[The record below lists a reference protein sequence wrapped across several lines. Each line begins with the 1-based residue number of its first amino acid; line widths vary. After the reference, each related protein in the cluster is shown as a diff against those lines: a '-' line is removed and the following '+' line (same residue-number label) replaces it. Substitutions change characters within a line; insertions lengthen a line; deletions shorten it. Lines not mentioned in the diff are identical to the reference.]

1 MAKLCIPKPVADRI
15 KQALKGKD
23 LTVGQLLDMTS
34 AERIETFNKFGFE
47 NSKQVNALFESK
59 LVLKNVFVGIKNFL
73 SKVAQL
79 GRYSPEKVET
89 LKAEAE
95 AWKAKQEERT
105 FNPKE
110 GETFL
115 SSLVEKVIGTELTQE
130 QSKELIRLTQLAR
143 NLLEEGY
150 NKETKTWSSDTAK
163 SEYGS
168 ARVAQENFIEN
179 LKTRGLTL
187 KEQLSERLQ
196 QYKVDVKEK
205 GVVKSTADLLMDM
218 FKALSDSSIALVASF
233 DNSFI
238 GRQGLNTLMTQP
250 KIWYSFAT
258 KSFSDFAQTLGGTQA
273 KDAMWTDIYSDPL
286 YIDGT
291 YKKAGILPKTEEQY
305 PTTLPQRIPFVGR
318 ILQASE
324 QAFVGSAIRARTQ
337 LLQHHLEV
345 SKKNGVEITDAHI
358 ESLGK
363 MVNSL
368 TARGQ
373 WGKRGEPAIV
383 RILLWAPKMLK
394 GNLDVLT
401 GMQFTGVDQRTKVI
415 AAQNLLK
422 IIGVTAFLM
431 MIAEAMKP
439 GSVED
444 DPRSS
449 DFGKIV
455 IGNTR
460 FDITGGK
467 ASIITLAMRIARQS
481 YKSVKTG
488 EIIKYG
494 VGYGE
499 QTSFDAL
506 VDFLTNKSA
515 PPTRVVIDLLKGQ
528 NFRGEKTTIPSVLY
542 SLATPI
548 SIQNAIE
555 LKDDNSAQAVLG
567 AILDVIG
574 INANTYVEFTD
585 WNVSTGEATDA
596 FREKV
601 GETKFKEAN
610 KAYNDQLQ
618 QWWSAVKVDVRFQEL
633 TPETKQ
639 KVITNKKTDLKEKV
653 MRQYGFI
660 YKPAKATKTPKF

>member
-1 MAKLCIPKPVADRI
+1 MAKLCIPKPVANRI
-15 KQALKGKD
+15 KEALKGKD

-34 AERIETFNKFGFE
+34 VERIETFNKLGFT
-47 NSKQVNALFESK
+47 NSKEVNTLFESK

-73 SKVAQL
+73 SKVAQINK
-79 GRYSPEKVET
+79 YSPEKVKQ
-89 LKAEAE
+89 LQAEAE
-95 AWKAKQEERT
+95 IWKSQQEERT

-115 SSLVEKVIGTELTQE
+115 SSLVEKVVGTELTQE

-150 NKETKTWSSDTAK
+150 NKETKTWSSDKVK
-163 SEYGS
+163 SDYGA

-187 KEQLSERLQ
+187 KEMLSERLQ
-196 QYKVDVKEK
+196 QYKTDTKEV
-205 GVVKSTADLLMDM
+205 GVVKSTANLLMDTL
-218 FKALSDSSIALVASF
+218 KALSNSSIALVASF
-233 DNSFI
+233 DNSFM
-238 GRQGLNTLMTQP
+238 GRQGLNTLMTNP
-250 KIWYSFAT
+250 KIWYNFSR
-258 KSFSDFAQTLGGTQA
+258 KSFSDFVQTLGGVQA
-273 KDAMWTDIYSDPL
+273 KDALWIDIYSNPL

-291 YKKAGILPKTEEQY
+291 FKKAGILPKTEEQY
-305 PTTLPQRIPFVGR
+305 PTTLPQRIPLVGR
-318 ILQASE
+318 ILEASE

-337 LLQHHLEV
+337 LLQHHLDV
-345 SKKNGVEITDAHI
+345 SKKNGVEITDKHI

-363 MVNSL
+363 LVNSL

-401 GMQFTGVDQRTKVI
+401 GMQLTDVSPEVKKI
-415 AAQNLLK
+415 AAKNLLK
-422 IIGVTAFLM
+422 IVGVTALTM

-455 IGNTR
+455 VGNTR

-467 ASIITLAMRIARQS
+467 ASIVTLAFRIARRS
-481 YKSVKTG
+481 YKSTKTG
-488 EIIKYG
+488 EIIEYG
-494 VGYGE
+494 VGYG
-499 QTSFDAL
+499 QKTPFDIL

-528 NFRGEKTTIPSVLY
+528 NFEGEKTTIPNVLY
-542 SLATPI
+542 SLTTPI

-555 LKDDNSAQAVLG
+555 LKDDSSAQAVLG

-574 INANTYVEFTD
+574 VNANTYIETTD
-585 WNVSTGEATDA
+585 WNVSSGMATEA

-610 KAYNDQLQ
+610 KEYNNRLQ
-618 QWWSAVKVDVRFQEL
+618 EWWNAVKVDVRFQEL

-639 KVITNKKTDLKEKV
+639 KVITNKKTDLKEKI
-653 MRQYGFI
+653 MKEYGFV
-660 YKPAKATKTPKF
+660 YKRAKPTKTPKF